1 MFKDYILEKGY
12 VLVIGGST
20 MDIQGFPF
28 DRLKMHDS
36 NPGIIK
42 TSLGGVGRN
51 IADNLSRLSINVK
64 LITVIGDDVYGK
76 KIIKEGSITGIDFT
90 HSLIIEGKST
100 STYLS
105 VLNEKGDM
113 MVAVS
118 HMDNLVNISID
129 FINKKHSVI
138 QNSILTVLDTNI
150 SEEVLD
156 HITSRYKDTIF
167 FLDTVSSKKAMK
179 VKNIIGRFHTI
190 KPNKIECE
198 MLTGIGI
205 HKKEDIKRVEEYF
218 FNKGVKRVFI
228 SLGEQGLFYSDGTSR
243 GFIDRKKVKIVN
255 ATGAGDAFVAA
266 LVYGYLNDFDILYT
280 ARFATAAS
288 LVALSHE
295 DTIASNMSVMQVKS
309 KMLEENLC

>member
-1 MFKDYILEKGY
+1 MFKDYTSEKGY

-20 MDIQGFPF
+20 IDIQGFPF
-28 DRLKMHDS
+28 DKVKMHDS

-51 IADNLSRLSINVK
+51 IADNLSRLSVNVK
-64 LITVIGDDVYGK
+64 LITAVGDDVYGK
-76 KIIKEGSITGIDFT
+76 KIIKGSSVGIDFT

-105 VLNEKGDM
+105 VLDEKGDM
-113 MVAVS
+113 VIAVS
-118 HMDNLVNISID
+118 HMDIFENISVD
-129 FINKKHSVI
+129 FISRKHSVI
-138 QNSILTVLDTNI
+138 QDSMITVLDTNI
-150 SEEVLD
+150 PEEVLD
-156 HITSRYKDTIF
+156 YITSKYKDKIF

-198 MLTGIGI
+198 MLTGIEI
-205 HKKEDIKRVEEYF
+205 RKKEDVKRVEEYF
-218 FNKGVKRVFI
+218 FNKGVKRLFI
-228 SLGEQGLFYSDGTSR
+228 SLGEQGLFYSDRISK
-243 GFIDRKKVKIVN
+243 GFIDRKKIKVVN

-266 LVYGYLNDFDILYT
+266 LVYGYLNDFDISYT
-280 ARFATAAS
+280 ARFSMAAS
-288 LVALSHE
+288 LLALSHE
-295 DTIASNMSVMQVKS
+295 DTIASNMSVMEVKN